1 MTSKEK
7 CIAKMN
13 AIYNAN
19 MEVAL
24 YRKRNGYAGL
34 TLEIYPCVDIPKLK
48 EDIRDNYDDEL
59 VCSVDGSRIISV
71 SECDRTDIVT
81 DILVDLFSNRT
92 DFKED

>member
-1 MTSKEK
+1 
-7 CIAKMN
+7 MN
-13 AIYNAN
+13 AIYVAK

-34 TLEIYPCVDIPKLK
+34 TLEIYPRVDIPKLE

-59 VCSVDGSRIISV
+59 VCSVDGSRIISA
-71 SECDRTDIVT
+71 SECDRTDVVT